1 MKKMNIFLMILAPIV
16 GFGQSPNPK
25 IKALWESIAKKEQDY
40 EVKSLAPE
48 VKQVLDLSRIEQDY
62 PSVLKALFYQAKI
75 DVTTK
80 DDSEFNVNEVF
91 QVFEKERK
99 TAIGVYAAML
109 DAYQGQLYNIYKN
122 ENSYKFRNRTEQEAD
137 DASDVR
143 FMTLSQLEQRIDKY
157 YASALAILKKNP
169 TVLVKEWKDL
179 FVYDKDNKVDFSN
192 YTLHE
197 AVRLDYASVLLNSI
211 YNFVPQA
218 EQELK
223 KEQAYKLIDEV
234 KKEVANRKNVD
245 LVVYTALFELD
256 YRHDWT
262 ATIKNDKYKQLLKD
276 YPLNLDLSKAYL
288 QFLYR
293 QFEQTNDDSEF
304 KVEGKEVIVYA
315 QKALRLFSLSAAKD
329 QLKMFTDYQK
339 LVTNPDLSISTI
351 KMLDVNEIA
360 PLNISYKN
368 TDKVYVQVVKIT
380 EPVAD
385 YVFKY
390 DVHEKEGYQYISTKD
405 KVVDSYTVDV
415 KKYDD
420 NKVHSTRIAL
430 KPFKMGRYA
439 IMVSTAPFDRL
450 EKEKDVV
457 SYTEV
462 GVSSNVIVL
471 GENKLRA
478 YNRAT
483 GEPLVNKRI
492 RISNSIS
499 NKRDKNYWETI
510 ITTDSKGEHTLA
522 LDMQSSQRIYS
533 IEEEDV
539 FYRNYYYNPRKDKYG
554 DSEVE
559 SISSKLFTD
568 RGIYRPGQTVYFK
581 AILTEIKGLT
591 EKVSTNVKYT
601 VELVN
606 TNNEVINSIDAISN
620 EFGSLQGSFALPASG
635 KLGNFYIRVKGIGG
649 SKMFK
654 VEEYKRPKF
663 EVTMDKVIES
673 FQLNEKVFVKGSAV
687 AFSGANI
694 DKAKVTYKVT
704 RATLWPY
711 LPWYRRMFMR
721 YEKPEQITQGETI
734 TDKDG
739 KFVIDF
745 TAIPA
750 NEKKDKDN
758 PRTYRYVVN
767 VEVTDVNGET
777 HTESSSVTV
786 GDRGVLLD
794 LKVGANVAATDLET
808 IKLNTTNLNGV
819 DYPAKGEVT
828 IYELKAPYPQR
839 MLNTGVKSGNK
850 EEAYTYDEFVK
861 LFPYLPYAQELDQ
874 ATWKEGTQVFKAS
887 FDTAQAKEL
896 TWNDASKLA
905 SGTYIVKGFVYDKDG
920 EKINV
925 DQQVN
930 VVNAKE
936 KNRQVYDLL
945 DVQGGDGIYTVGD
958 TVTYTLQSGEE
969 NTLVVVSVISKES
982 VVTQKTLKVGK
993 KAVKF
998 EVPMK
1003 DENTISVYFSA
1014 VKHNFYQENKKL
1026 ISVNNEIGKLN
1037 IEVGSFRDKLAP
1049 GQKETW
1055 TLTISGLDKDK
1066 VLSEVL
1072 AGMYDA
1078 SLDQF
1083 ASNSFS
1089 SSFYKRKKYYNN
1101 NDRFNFNNAFNS
1113 ATYTSN
1119 AVGNY
1124 FSYETVYF
1132 GMPITLET
1140 FNITFGSSQRM
1151 MYRTMARSADA
1162 NYVVEESAVMAA
1174 PSTQKVRGKS
1184 EISIGSAG
1192 GSFNEP
1198 MKIVDGVPTEEG
1210 VEVDRKNIVEMKVL
1224 SPEEATA
1231 LYGARGANGVILIT
1245 TKEGALAELGNVE
1258 TRTNLNETAFFY
1270 PQLKTDKDGNI
1281 KLEFTMPEAL
1291 TQWKF
1296 MALAYSKD
1304 LRTGYIEKTV
1314 RTQKDLMVVP
1324 NMPRFLREG
1333 DEVVISNKT
1342 TNLSDKEV
1350 NGTVALLLFD
1360 AFTMEPIDASFAND
1374 DKVRTIAVGKG
1385 ESTVST
1391 WTVKVPHGIQAV
1403 VYRVVAKAG
1412 DFSDGEESALPIL
1425 SNRMMVTETMP
1436 IYVKEGQ
1443 NKFFTLDKLK
1453 EGKTSTMDNF
1463 LLTFEMTTNPLW
1475 NAVFALPSLRDY
1487 HSSNANGMFNK
1498 FYGNVVSTSIM
1509 NSNPRI
1515 KSVFDNWNSKGEL
1528 VSRLEKNKELRSI
1541 LIEETPWLMQAESE
1555 EEQMK
1560 RIALLFDLNKM
1571 QQERTESFDKLLEMQ
1586 NADGGFPWFSGS
1598 NSNLYITQSI
1608 VEGFGNL
1615 KKMGMLKEDIGVS
1628 YKAMLDK
1635 AIQYMDEEQLK
1646 NYNELIKDTK
1656 ATNKP
1661 INTHYLYVRSFFKD
1675 DFGIK
1680 EKYGS
1685 MFKYY
1690 LKNLEE
1696 GKLDVGLYSKAMRA
1710 VVAKRYGKNQLA
1722 STAIKSI
1729 MELSVDSDEMG
1740 MYWKE
1745 NKPGWFWYDSPVE
1758 TQVMIMEA
1766 YSEVVS
1772 KEDKALEEMKVWL
1785 LKNKQTAAWNS
1796 TKATT
1801 RAIYALLN
1809 IGKSWVDSD
1818 KGIAVKVGGTPIN
1831 LTEESQMG
1839 SGYVK
1844 QSWSKGEITSQM
1856 ATVEVEKTSPGV
1868 AWGAMYWQYF
1878 EDLDK
1883 ITAAHTGV
1891 KFNKQLFLRVNT
1903 DKGEVLRK
1911 ITTDTPIKVGDKV
1924 AVRLEIV
1931 VDRDMDFVHIKDMR
1945 ASGFE
1950 PTNVFSGYRWRGEFG
1965 YYEETRNASTNF
1977 FISRLNKGSYVF
1989 EYDLRANT
1997 AGFFSNGITTLQN
2010 MYAPEMSAHSEGIKV
2025 EIK

>member
-1 MKKMNIFLMILAPIV
+1 MILMPIV
-16 GFGQSPNPK
+16 GFGQSPNQK
-25 IKALWESIAKKEQDY
+25 IKELWESIALKEQAY
-40 EVKSLAPE
+40 EVKSLSPE
-48 VKQVLDLSRIEQDY
+48 VKKVLDLSRKEKDY

-75 DVTTK
+75 DITTQ
-80 DDSEFNVNEVF
+80 DDSAFNVNDVF
-91 QVFEKERK
+91 KVFENERK
-99 TAIGVYAAML
+99 TATGVYAAML
-109 DAYQGQLYNIYKN
+109 DAYQGQLYTIYKS
-122 ENSYKFRNRTEQEAD
+122 ENSYKFRTRTEQETDHAT
-137 DASDVR
+137 DVR
-143 FMTLSQLEQRIDKY
+143 FMTLNQLEQRVDKFY
-157 YASALAILKKNP
+157 SSALTLLKKNP
-169 TVLVKEWKDL
+169 TVLVKDWKDM
-179 FVYDKDNKVDFSN
+179 FIYDKDNKVDFSN
-192 YTLHE
+192 YTLYE
-197 AVRLDYASVLLNSI
+197 AVRLDYASVLLNSM
-211 YNFVPQA
+211 YNFVPKA
-218 EQELK
+218 AQEFK
-223 KEQAYKLIDEV
+223 KEKAYALIDAV

-256 YRHDWT
+256 FRYDWT
-262 ATIKNDKYKQLLKD
+262 ATIKNEMYKQLLKD
-276 YPLNLDLSKAYL
+276 YPSNLDLSKAYL

-293 QFEQTNDDSEF
+293 QFEQADEKEAF
-304 KVEGKEVIVYA
+304 KVEGKEVIAFA
-315 QKALRLFSLSAAKD
+315 QKALKQFSQSTAES
-329 QLKMFTDYQK
+329 QLTMFTACQK
-339 LVTNPDLSISTI
+339 LVTNPELSVSTTR
-351 KMLDVNEIA
+351 MLGVNEIA
-360 PLNISYKN
+360 PLHISYKN
-368 TDKVYVQVVKIT
+368 IDNVYVQVVKIT
-380 EPVAD
+380 DPHPD

-390 DVHEKEGYQYISTKD
+390 DLREKEGYRYISTQD
-405 KVVDSYTVDV
+405 KVVDSYTVAV
-415 KKYDD
+415 KKHDD
-420 NKVHSTRIAL
+420 HKEHSTRIAL
-430 KPFKMGRYA
+430 KPFQMGRYA
-439 IMVSTAPFDRL
+439 IMVSSAPFDRL
-450 EKEKDVV
+450 EQDKDVV

-462 GVSSNVIVL
+462 DVSANVIVL
-471 GENKLRA
+471 GEDKLRV

-483 GEPLVNKRI
+483 GEPLVNKRV
-492 RISNSIS
+492 RVSNSVS
-499 NKRDKNYWETI
+499 NKRDKNYWETV
-510 ITTDSKGEHTLA
+510 ITTDSKGEHPLS

-539 FYRNYYYNPRKDKYG
+539 FYRNYYYNPRKDKYS
-554 DSEVE
+554 DDVE

-581 AILTEIKGLT
+581 AILTAIKGLT

-606 TNNEVINSIDAISN
+606 TNNEVINSVEAVSN
-620 EFGSLQGSFALPASG
+620 AFGSIQGSFVLPASG
-635 KLGNFYIRVKGIGG
+635 KLGNFYLRVKEVGG

-663 EVTMDKVIES
+663 EVTMDKVTES
-673 FQLNEKVFVKGSAV
+673 FQLNEKVSVTGSAV
-687 AFSGANI
+687 AFSGANV
-694 DKAKVTYKVT
+694 DKAKVTYRVT

-711 LPWYRRMFMR
+711 LPWHRRVYMH
-721 YEKPEQITQGETI
+721 YEKPEQITQGETT

-739 KFVIDF
+739 AFVIDF
-745 TAIPA
+745 KAIPA
-750 NEKKDKDN
+750 EEKKDKNN
-758 PRTYRYVVN
+758 PRTYRYVVD

-777 HTESSSVTV
+777 HTESTSVTV
-786 GDRGVLLD
+786 GDRGILLD
-794 LKVGANVAATDLET
+794 LKVGSNVTASDLET
-808 IKLNTTNLNGV
+808 IKLNTTTLNGV
-819 DYPAKGEVT
+819 DYPAKGELI
-828 IYELKAPYPQR
+828 IYALKAPYPQR
-839 MLNTGVKSGNK
+839 MLNTRVRLEAK
-850 EEAYTYDEFVK
+850 EEAYSYEEFVA

-874 ATWKEGTQVFKAS
+874 ATWEEGMQVFKAS
-887 FDTAQAKEL
+887 FDTAASKEL
-896 TWNDASKLA
+896 TWKEAHKLA
-905 SGTYIVKGFVYDKDG
+905 SGPYIVKGFVYDKDG
-920 EKINV
+920 EKIQV
-925 DQQVN
+925 DQQVH
-930 VVNAKE
+930 VVNTNE

-945 DVQGGDGIYTVGD
+945 DVQGGDGDYKVGD
-958 TVTYTLQSGEE
+958 TVTYTVQSGEE
-969 NTLVVVSVISKES
+969 NTIVVVSVISKES
-982 VVTQKTLKVGK
+982 VVTQKTLKIGK
-993 KAVKF
+993 KAKKF
-998 EVPMK
+998 EVTVD
-1003 DENTISVYFSA
+1003 DENTIEVYFSA
-1014 VKHNFYQENKKL
+1014 VKHNFYQDVRKS
-1026 ISVNNEIGKLN
+1026 ISVHNEIGKLN

-1049 GQKETW
+1049 GEKETW
-1055 TLTISGLDKDK
+1055 TLTISGMDKDK

-1078 SLDQF
+1078 SLDEF

-1089 SSFYKRKKYYNN
+1089 SSFYKRKKYYTN
-1101 NDRFNFNNAFNS
+1101 NDGFNFNGAFNS
-1113 ATYTSN
+1113 TSYSSI
-1119 AVGNY
+1119 AIGNH

-1132 GMPITLET
+1132 GMPMVLNT
-1140 FNITFGSSQRM
+1140 FQIQFGSSQRRM
-1151 MYRTMARSADA
+1151 FRTAAKSADA
-1162 NYVVEESAVMAA
+1162 GEILEEVAVMAA
-1174 PSTQKVRGKS
+1174 PNIQVRGVS
-1184 EISIGSAG
+1184 NLALGSG
-1192 GSFNEP
+1192 GASQAP
-1198 MKIVDGVPTEEG
+1198 LQIVDGVPVEEG
-1210 VEVDRKNIVEMKVL
+1210 VEVDRKNIVERKEL

-1231 LYGARGANGVILIT
+1231 LYGARGAHGVVLIT
-1245 TKEGALAELGNVE
+1245 TKEGALVELGNVE

-1270 PQLKTDKDGNI
+1270 PQLKTDKEGNI

-1296 MALAYSKD
+1296 MALAHSKD
-1304 LRTGYIEKTV
+1304 LRTGYIEKKV

-1324 NMPRFLREG
+1324 NMPRFLRQG

-1342 TNLSDKEV
+1342 TNLSDEEV

-1360 AFTMEPIDASFAND
+1360 AFTMEPIDDSFANAD
-1374 DKVRTIAVGKG
+1374 MVKAITIGQG

-1391 WTVKVPHGIQAV
+1391 WKVKVPTDIQAV
-1403 VYRVVAKAG
+1403 VYRVIAKAG

-1453 EGKTSTMDNF
+1453 EGKSATTDNF
-1463 LLTFEMTTNPLW
+1463 LLTFEMTTNPMW

-1487 HSSNANGMFNK
+1487 HASNANGMFNK
-1498 FYGNVVSTSIM
+1498 FYGNVVSTAIM

-1528 VSRLEKNKELRSI
+1528 ISRLEKNNELRSI

-1615 KKMGMLKEDIGVS
+1615 KKMGMLKTDIGVS
-1628 YKAMLDK
+1628 YKAMLGK
-1635 AIQYMDEEQLK
+1635 AMKYVDEEQFK
-1646 NYNELIKDTK
+1646 NYTKIIKEENE
-1656 ATNKP
+1656 TNKP
-1661 INTHYLYVRSFFKD
+1661 INLHYLYVRSFFKE
-1675 DFGIK
+1675 DFKMK
-1680 EKYGS
+1680 EEHGV
-1685 MFKYY
+1685 MLNYY

-1696 GKLDVGLYSKAMRA
+1696 EKLNVGLYSKAMRA

-1729 MELSVDSDEMG
+1729 MELAVDSDEMG
-1740 MYWKE
+1740 MYWKA
-1745 NKPGWFWYDSPVE
+1745 NKPGWFWYDAPVE

-1772 KEDKALEEMKVWL
+1772 KEDNALEEMKVWL

-1818 KGIAVKVGGTPIN
+1818 QGITVNIGGEPID
-1831 LTEESQMG
+1831 LTKDSQMG

-1844 QSWSKGEITSQM
+1844 QSWTKGEITPEM
-1856 ATVEVEKTSPGV
+1856 ATVEVKKTSPGV

-1891 KFNKQLFLRVNT
+1891 TFNKQLFLRVHT
-1903 DKGEVLRK
+1903 DQGEVLRQ

-1924 AVRLEIV
+1924 AVRLEII

-1950 PTNVFSGYRWRGEFG
+1950 PTNVFSGYRWKGEFG
-1965 YYEETRNASTNF
+1965 YYEETRDASTNF

-2010 MYAPEMSAHSEGIKV
+2010 MYAPEMRAHSEGIKV

>member
-16 GFGQSPNPK
+16 GFGQSSNPK
-25 IKALWESIAKKEQDY
+25 IKALWESIVKKEQGY

-48 VKQVLDLSRIEQDY
+48 VKEVLDLSRKEKDY

-75 DVTTK
+75 DIATK

-99 TAIGVYAAML
+99 TATGVYAAML
-109 DAYQGQLYNIYKN
+109 DAYQGQLYAIYKS
-122 ENSYKFRNRTEQEAD
+122 ENSYKFRNRTEQETDSAT
-137 DASDVR
+137 DVR
-143 FMTLSQLEQRIDKY
+143 FMTLSQLEQRIDNFY
-157 YASALAILKKNP
+157 SSALTLLKKNS
-169 TVLVKEWKDL
+169 TVLVKDWKDM
-179 FVYDKDNKVDFSN
+179 FVYDKDSKVDFSN
-192 YTLHE
+192 YTLYE
-197 AVRLDYASVLLNSI
+197 AVRLDYASVLLNGL
-211 YNFVPQA
+211 YGFVPQA
-218 EQELK
+218 EQDLNRDK
-223 KEQAYKLIDEV
+223 AYKLIDEV
-234 KKEVANRKNVD
+234 KREVANRKNVD
-245 LVVYTALFELD
+245 LVIYTALFELD
-256 YRHDWT
+256 FRYDWT
-262 ATIKNDKYKQLLKD
+262 ATAKNDKYKQLLKD

-293 QFEQTNDDSEF
+293 QFEQTSENSEF
-304 KVEGKEVIVYA
+304 KVEGTEVIAYA
-315 QKALRLFSLSAAKD
+315 QKALRLFSLSADKG

-339 LVTNPDLSISTI
+339 LVTNPDLSVSTI
-351 KMLDVNEIA
+351 QMLDVNETA

-405 KVVDSYTVDV
+405 KVVDSYTIDV

-420 NKVHSTRIAL
+420 YKVHSTRIAL
-430 KPFKMGRYA
+430 KPLTMGRYA
-439 IMVSTAPFDRL
+439 IMTSTAPFDRL
-450 EKEKDVV
+450 EKDKDVV

-462 GVSSNVIVL
+462 SVSANVIIL

-478 YNRAT
+478 YNRTT

-492 RISNSIS
+492 RVSNSIS
-499 NKRDKNYWETI
+499 NKRDKNYWETV

-533 IEEEDV
+533 IDGEDV
-539 FYRNYYYNPRKDKYG
+539 FYRNYYYNPRKDKYS
-554 DSEVE
+554 DDVE

-620 EFGSLQGSFALPASG
+620 EFGSLQGAFALPASG

-663 EVTMDKVIES
+663 EVTMDRVTES
-673 FQLNEKVFVKGSAV
+673 FQLNEKVSVKGSAV

-721 YEKPEQITQGETI
+721 YEKPELITQGETI

-794 LKVGANVAATDLET
+794 LKVGANVTATDLET

-819 DYPAKGEVT
+819 DYSAKGEVA
-828 IYELKAPYPQR
+828 IYELKAPYPKR
-839 MLNTGVKSGNK
+839 MLNTGLRSGNK

-874 ATWKEGTQVFKAS
+874 ATWKEGAQVFKAS

-896 TWNDASKLA
+896 NWKDAAKLA

-920 EKINV
+920 EKVSV
-925 DQQVN
+925 DKQVT
-930 VVNAKE
+930 VVNTNE

-945 DVQGGDGIYTVGD
+945 DVQGGDGVYKVGD
-958 TVTYTLQSGEE
+958 KVTYSLQSGEE
-969 NTLVVVSVISKES
+969 NTIVVVSVISKES

-998 EVPMK
+998 EVPIK

-1014 VKHNFYQENKKL
+1014 VKHNFYQNDRRL

-1078 SLDQF
+1078 SLDEF
-1083 ASNSFS
+1083 ASNSFA
-1089 SSFYKRKKYYNN
+1089 SSFYKRKKYYTN
-1101 NDRFNFNNAFNS
+1101 NDRFNFNNAFNNI
-1113 ATYTSN
+1113 TYTSN

-1124 FSYETVYF
+1124 FSYESVYF

-1140 FNITFGSSQRM
+1140 FNIGFANTQRM
-1151 MYRTMARSADA
+1151 MYRTMAKSADA
-1162 NYVVEESAVMAA
+1162 NYVMGESAVMAA

-1184 EISIGSAG
+1184 EMSFGSGDANN
-1192 GSFNEP
+1192 SP
-1198 MKIVDGVPTEEG
+1198 LQIIDGVVAEEG
-1210 VEVDRKNIVEMKVL
+1210 AEVDRKNIVEMKVL

-1231 LYGARGANGVILIT
+1231 LYGVRGANGAVLIT

-1270 PQLKTDKDGNI
+1270 PQLKTDKEGNI

-1296 MALAYSKD
+1296 MALAHSKD
-1304 LRTGYIEKTV
+1304 LRTGYIEKKV

-1324 NMPRFLREG
+1324 NMPRFLRQG

-1342 TNLSDKEV
+1342 TNLSDMEV

-1360 AFTMEPIDASFAND
+1360 AFTMEPIDASFVND
-1374 DKVRTIAVGKG
+1374 DKVKAIAIGKG

-1391 WTVKVPHGIQAV
+1391 WTIKVPNGIQAV

-1453 EGKTSTMDNF
+1453 EGNSSTSDNF

-1475 NAVFALPSLRDY
+1475 NAVFALPSLREY

-1528 VSRLEKNKELRSI
+1528 VSRLEKNKELRNI

-1615 KKMGMLKEDIGVS
+1615 KKMGMLNEEMGVA
-1628 YKAMLDK
+1628 YKGMLDR
-1635 AIQYMDEEQLK
+1635 AIQFVDQEQFK
-1646 NYNELIKDTK
+1646 AYAKIKKTAVVDYN
-1656 ATNKP
+1656 P
-1661 INTHYLYVRSFFKD
+1661 INLHYLYVRSFFKD
-1675 DFGIK
+1675 DFKMK
-1680 EKYGS
+1680 EEYGV
-1685 MFKYY
+1685 MLNYY
-1690 LKNLEE
+1690 LKNLEDS
-1696 GKLDVGLYSKAMRA
+1696 KLNVGLYSKAMRA

-1722 STAIKSI
+1722 NTAIKSI

-1785 LKNKQTAAWNS
+1785 LKNKQTTAWNS

-1809 IGKSWVDSD
+1809 IGKSWADSD
-1818 KGIAVKVGGTPIN
+1818 KGIAVKVGGTPID
-1831 LTEESQMG
+1831 LTKDSQMG

-1844 QSWSKGEITSQM
+1844 QSWSKGEITPQL

-1878 EDLDK
+1878 DDLDK

-1903 DKGEVLRK
+1903 DKGEVLRQ

-1965 YYEETRNASTNF
+1965 YYEETRDASTNF